1 MGEPGRKIDIGRA
14 GNSVPLKVEIPA
26 MHDAFVALVFMA
38 ILMFPCFV
46 AMEVPK

>member
-1 MGEPGRKIDIGRA
+1 MGDSGVRADIERVV
-14 GNSVPLKVEIPA
+14 NSVLLKVEISA

-46 AMEVPK
+46 AMELPK